1 MKLLVYN
8 QLPLALAVHLRGWG
22 LNCVHV
28 LEVGLSTADDPVI
41 WSHAIA
47 NNQIVVSKD
56 EDFLLL
62 ASRPG
67 DAGRMVWV
75 RLGNCRNPVLLA
87 AFDRTRDALL
97 QALAAGQRVIE
108 LR

>member
-1 MKLLVYN
+1 MKLLVDN
-8 QLPLALAVHLRGWG
+8 QLPLGLAVHLRGWG
-22 LNCVHV
+22 LDCLHV

-41 WSHAIA
+41 WAYAIEHD
-47 NNQIVVSKD
+47 QIVVTKD

-67 DAGRMVWV
+67 DVGRMIWV
-75 RLGNCRNPVLLA
+75 RLGNCRNPFLLA
-87 AFDRTRDALL
+87 AFDRTRDPLL
-97 QALAAGQRVIE
+97 QALGAGQRVIE